1 MHQQVLLK
9 MQANER
15 AKILLKSLH
24 TGARRAPIAV
34 KTLLVIIITTR
45 PSIESGGARFVHPQV
60 KRCHHVVHKV
70 PVATLSR
77 VGLVS
82 YIIKVE
88 EVTVLVWTI

>member
-1 MHQQVLLK
+1 M
-9 MQANER
+9 
-15 AKILLKSLH
+15 ILPLM
-24 TGARRAPIAV
+24 IQ
-34 KTLLVIIITTR
+34 TLNLMV
-45 PSIESGGARFVHPQV
+45 S
-60 KRCHHVVHKV
+60 VVHKV